1 MQVFINLQ
9 GFVASLLPAVGPA
22 AFRPWAYTFT
32 LRMVAASGRLP
43 QLSGFYHLIT
53 TAMQLSEAAGLLN
66 KAHHLPCLP
75 TCRTAHRETLV
86 NPAEAALN
94 ATCFIR
100 LFINMQEVESNAAD
114 GARLV
119 VMLSAYL
126 RDLLT
131 ASRQYS
137 DELLAAALKLLLS
150 APVSVLPPQVW
161 RQSPQKHLFW
171 HPICE

>member
-1 MQVFINLQ
+1 MAL
-9 GFVASLLPAVGPA
+9 LLPAVGPA

-75 TCRTAHRETLV
+75 TCRTAHRDTLV
-86 NPAEAALN
+86 KSAEAALK

-126 RDLLT
+126 QDLLT

-150 APVSVLPPQVW
+150 APVSVLPPQV
-161 RQSPQKHLFW
+161 RRHSLQKHLFW
-171 HPICE
+171 HPICA